1 VSDHLDRPN
10 THHALSTDYHCPARL
25 AVTFQRRVL
34 LIVSVVFEPR
44 SPLRPIPD
52 IAVPKLPTP
61 HLLFSDDGSARASA
75 QPPAAGPSRPRM
87 SSSVPNGS
95 KTSEHALEI
104 DDRPYERELTKRE
117 KAAVSDAL
125 RGFVYTYVLS

>member
-1 VSDHLDRPN
+1 
-10 THHALSTDYHCPARL
+10 
-25 AVTFQRRVL
+25 
-34 LIVSVVFEPR
+34 
-44 SPLRPIPD
+44 
-52 IAVPKLPTP
+52 
-61 HLLFSDDGSARASA
+61 
-75 QPPAAGPSRPRM
+75 M